1 MKLGIN
7 RTYAVLPRYAF
18 LTKNKYYVSPKKNDQ
33 IKIDDKYVTKQIG
46 EIYKNNDLSKFIL

>member
-18 LTKNKYYVSPKKNDQ
+18 LTKNKYYVSPKK
-33 IKIDDKYVTKQIG
+33 K
-46 EIYKNNDLSKFIL
+46 